1 MHQGAGADCTM
12 CDVFGNYKQVGSVLD
27 AVCKAAYAFHAMELV
42 QFYAITP
49 MPISTSNCFAAH
61 EQILVLFA
69 L

>member
-42 QFYAITP
+42 QFYAIHSHAHKHFKLLC
-49 MPISTSNCFAAH
+49 ST
-61 EQILVLFA
+61 
-69 L
+69 